1 MAGVIRTT
9 GAAGKTSIPGQMADA
24 GDARPAQITFGN
36 RAAWRDALIAWVASR
51 AALALLTFAGQWLVS
66 GHAPTG
72 QAFIQPW
79 TIDWDAAIYSTLATT
94 GYTSPVQAAFFPL
107 LPLLE
112 HVAAI
117 VFGGNTATA
126 GIVLANVASL
136 GAFGLLR
143 VLIEREAGQAVA
155 RRTLLY
161 LVIFP
166 TAFFLAAGYTEAL
179 FLLLSIGAFL
189 ALRSQRWLLAGGLA
203 ALAALTR
210 PVGILLV
217 VACAAEA
224 WQLVDR
230 PPLGVSW
237 AGALRA
243 LRARGAEWLRMAG
256 ALALPPLAVAAFSTY
271 LYSALGNPTAIT
283 SAFASGWG
291 TQLSWPWDGLVRAVG
306 AALTEPAPF
315 NIHATLDI
323 AFVVL
328 FIVLTVASL
337 WRLPLPFTLYACAN
351 LALVLLTPTHISL
364 AWFALASD
372 NRYMLSV
379 FPLFW
384 LLARW
389 GERRWLH
396 LAIVTVSLLLFVFFT
411 LAYANGAWVG

>member
-9 GAAGKTSIPGQMADA
+9 GAAGKTSTPEQMADA
-24 GDARPAQITFGN
+24 ADVRPAQIALGN
-36 RAAWRDALIAWVASR
+36 RAAWRDALIAWLASR
-51 AALALLTFAGQWLVS
+51 VALALLTFAGQWLVS
-66 GHAPTG
+66 GHVPTG
-72 QAFIQPW
+72 PAFIRPW
-79 TIDWDAAIYSTLATT
+79 TIGWDAAVYATLATA

-117 VFGGNTATA
+117 VLGGNTAAA
-126 GIVLANVASL
+126 GLVLANVAS
-136 GAFGLLR
+136 
-143 VLIEREAGQAVA
+143 QAAA

-179 FLLLSIGAFL
+179 LLVLCIGAYL
-189 ALRSQRWLLAGGLA
+189 ALRSHRWLLAGGLA

-210 PVGILLV
+210 PIGILLV
-217 VACAAEA
+217 LAFAAEA
-224 WQLVDR
+224 WQLAGR

-237 AGALRA
+237 AAALRA
-243 LRARGAEWLRMAG
+243 QSARGAEWPRVAI
-256 ALALPPLAVAAFSTY
+256 ALALPPLAVAAFNAY
-271 LYSALGNPTAIT
+271 LYMALGTLAAT
-283 SAFASGWG
+283 SSAMNSGWG
-291 TQLSWPWDGLVRAVG
+291 RRLSWPWDGLVRTAG
-306 AALTEPAPF
+306 AALTDPAPF
-315 NIHATLDI
+315 NIHATLDV

-328 FIVLTVASL
+328 FIVLTVVSL
-337 WRLPLPFTLYACAN
+337 WQLPLPFSLYASAS
-351 LALVLLTPTHISL
+351 LALILLTPTHTL
-364 AWFALASD
+364 DWYALASD
-372 NRYMLSV
+372 NRYMLSA

-396 LAIVTVSLLLFVFFT
+396 LAIVTVSLLLFVLFT

>member
-1 MAGVIRTT
+1 MAGVIRAT
-9 GAAGKTSIPGQMADA
+9 GAADKPSTPGQIADA
-24 GDARPAQITFGN
+24 ADAPPTQITLGN
-36 RAAWRDALIAWVASR
+36 HAAWRDALIAWLVSR

-72 QAFIQPW
+72 PAFIRPW
-79 TIDWDAAIYSTLATT
+79 TIGWDAAIYATLATA

-107 LPLLE
+107 LPLLD

-117 VFGGNTATA
+117 FLAGNTAAA
-126 GIVLANVASL
+126 GMVLANVASL

-143 VLIEREAGQAVA
+143 VLIEREAGRAVA

-161 LVIFP
+161 LAIFP

-179 FLLLSIGAFL
+179 FLLLGIGAYL
-189 ALRSQRWLLAGGLA
+189 ALRSHRWLLAGGLA

-217 VACAAEA
+217 LAIAAEA
-224 WQLVDR
+224 WQLGGR
-230 PPLGVSW
+230 PPL
-237 AGALRA
+237 
-243 LRARGAEWLRMAG
+243 GAEWLRVAV
-256 ALALPPLAVAAFSTY
+256 ALALPPLAVAAFSAY
-271 LYSALGNPTAIT
+271 LYTALGTLAAT
-283 SAFASGWG
+283 SSAMSSGWG
-291 TQLSWPWDGLVRAVG
+291 RRLSWPWDGLVRTAG
-306 AALTEPAPF
+306 AALTDPAPF
-315 NIHATLDI
+315 NIHATLDF

-337 WRLPLPFTLYACAN
+337 RRLPLPFSLYAGAS
-351 LALVLLTPTHISL
+351 LALVLLTPTHSL
-364 AWFALASD
+364 DWYALASD

-396 LAIVTVSLLLFVFFT
+396 LAIVTLLLFVLFT